1 MIFSAG
7 YNYEFRSIFSS
18 RASFDC
24 GECPCLFPHRV
35 VLRHGFAGLPILD
48 GPCVACSRGALRG
61 RTLLFQ
67 YGYFGGSLRA
77 FLSPF
82 PS

>member
-1 MIFSAG
+1 MIFSAD

-24 GECPCLFPHRV
+24 GECPCLFSHCV

-48 GPCVACSRGALRG
+48 GACVACSCGALRG
-61 RTLLFQ
+61 RTLIFQ
-67 YGYFGGSLRA
+67 DRYFGGSLGA
-77 FLSPF
+77 FLPPF
-82 PS
+82 SL